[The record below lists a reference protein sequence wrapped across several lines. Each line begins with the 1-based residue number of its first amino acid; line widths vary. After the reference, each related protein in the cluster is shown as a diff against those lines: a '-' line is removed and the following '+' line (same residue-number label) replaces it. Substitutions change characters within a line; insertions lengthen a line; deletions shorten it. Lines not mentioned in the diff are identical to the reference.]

1 MRISTIVFE
10 LAVLSRAVVIL
21 GSPTV
26 QERTVNPA
34 CLKTVEL
41 SCLNLAANCL
51 NSVNS
56 GVCASEILLVCN
68 D

>member
-10 LAVLSRAVVIL
+10 LAALSRAVVVL

-26 QERTVNPA
+26 QERAANPA

-41 SCLNLAANCL
+41 SCLNLAANCIT
-51 NSVNS
+51 SVNS
-56 GVCASEILLVCN
+56 GVRASEILLVCN
-68 D
+68 N